1 MAHGVQQLQVD
12 EAVKRKPLTRLQRV
26 KLFDEHKGKCCL
38 CGLSIW
44 AERGDKWIAEHIK
57 PLWLGGADDATNIA
71 PAHERCA
78 IAKTV
83 KEAPVK
89 AKSDRVRA
97 RHLGIKKSTR
107 PIPGSKASGIRK
119 RMNGN
124 VERW

>member
-1 MAHGVQQLQVD
+1 M
-12 EAVKRKPLTRLQRV
+12 KRKPLTRVQRT
-26 KLFDEHKGKCCL
+26 KLFHAHEGICCL
-38 CGLSIW
+38 CKLPIFAG
-44 AERGDKWIAEHIK
+44 RGDKWIVEHIK
-57 PLWLGGADDATNIA
+57 PLWLGGADDTTNMA

-78 IAKTV
+78 IEKTTR
-83 KEAPVK
+83 EAPVK